1 MEKLVF
7 FTQAEIIYFKQPF
20 PLDIVEP
27 EKKKKKSHPYYHP
40 SSCIARVLLLILTVN
55 SAK

>member
-27 EKKKKKSHPYYHP
+27 EKKEKKITSVL
-40 SSCIARVLLLILTVN
+40 SSQQLHRTGTPPHSNC
-55 SAK
+55 K